1 MRVPA
6 ASILAPVPAALVALV
21 ALVALGAPAAPAR
34 ADAVEDAARVHLDRG
49 IAAFR
54 ARDYAHA
61 RRELT
66 TASELVPDKPNPYR
80 WLALTEMQLGDC
92 RAALVHIEG
101 FLSRV
106 PADDERVAELVRLR
120 ELCQRTGALRVESR
134 PKGASLRIDGAIVGT
149 TPYRALSLHAGPH
162 VLVAEKPGFASQ
174 SRDIVV
180 AAGGELDISF
190 TLSPVRAPVT
200 RRWWFWAVVGG
211 AALTATGA
219 IVYAT
224 SDRDPTP
231 LPPIDCDPS
240 GCRPGT
246 P

>member
-6 ASILAPVPAALVALV
+6 AFHFAPVLAALAV
-21 ALVALGAPAAPAR
+21 LGTSGAPAR

-54 ARDYAHA
+54 ARDYTRA

-66 TASELVPDKPNPYR
+66 TASELVPDKPNPHR

-106 PADDERVAELVRLR
+106 PEDDERVPELVRLR
-120 ELCQRTGALRVESR
+120 ELCQRTGALRVEST
-134 PKGASLRIDGAIVGT
+134 PPSASLRLDGAIVGA

-174 SRDIVV
+174 SREIVV

-190 TLSPVRAPVT
+190 KLSPVRTPVT
-200 RRWWFWAVVGG
+200 RRWWFWAAVGG
-211 AALTATGA
+211 VALTATA
-219 IVYAT
+219 AVVYAT

-240 GCRPGT
+240 GCQPGT

>member
-1 MRVPA
+1 MRAPA
-6 ASILAPVPAALVALV
+6 ASILAPVLAALA
-21 ALVALGAPAAPAR
+21 ALGTFGGAAPAR
-34 ADAVEDAARVHLDRG
+34 ADAIEDAARVHLDRG

-54 ARDYAHA
+54 ARDYARA

-66 TASELVPDKPNPYR
+66 AASELVPDKPNPHR
-80 WLALTEMQLGDC
+80 WLALTEVQLGDC
-92 RAALVHIEG
+92 LAALVHIEG

-106 PADDERVAELVRLR
+106 PEDDERVAELVRLR
-120 ELCQRTGALRVESR
+120 DLCQRTGALRVAST
-134 PKGASLRIDGAIVGT
+134 PPSASLRIDGAIVGA

-174 SRDIVV
+174 SREIVV

-200 RRWWFWAVVGG
+200 RRWWFWAAVGG
-211 AALTATGA
+211 AALTATA
-219 IVYAT
+219 AVVYAT

-240 GCRPGT
+240 GCQPGS